1 VGPARP
7 DGRRERSRRTH
18 ERIVE
23 AASRCFVAD
32 GYVGATVDAIAE
44 AAGVA
49 PQTVYY
55 VFGTK
60 AKLLAAALERT
71 IVGDLDPVPVVER
84 PWVDELGEAHDAAT
98 AVGLLVDESV
108 KILVRVAPLHR
119 VIQRAAADTEV
130 GPLLEETRRRRRA
143 DQARL
148 VGILAE
154 RGHLRADLDAA
165 TAADIYYGL
174 LNEEVFE
181 LLTTDCGWDVERFRL
196 WATQLVQQQLV
207 GPDPRGAVGH

>member
-1 VGPARP
+1 MVPARP

-18 ERIVE
+18 AHIVE
-23 AASRCFVAD
+23 AAARCFTSD

-60 AKLLAAALERT
+60 SKLLADVLERT

-84 PWVDELGEAHDAAT
+84 PWVDELRGVEAAAA

-108 KILVRVAPLHR
+108 NILVRVAPLHR
-119 VIQRAAADTEV
+119 VIQHAAADAEV
-130 GPLLEETRRRRRA
+130 GMLLEETRRRRRA

-154 RGHLRADLDAA
+154 GGHLRPDLDTA

-181 LLTTDCGWDVERFRL
+181 LLTTDCGWDVERFRR
-196 WATQLVQQQLV
+196 WATDLVQHQLV
-207 GPDPRGAVGH
+207 GPVG

>member
-1 VGPARP
+1 VAPAGP

-18 ERIVE
+18 ARIVE
-23 AASRCFVAD
+23 AASRCFVDD
-32 GYVGATVDAIAE
+32 GYVGATIDAIAGS
-44 AAGVA
+44 AGVA

-60 AKLLAAALERT
+60 AKLLAGALEGT

-84 PWVDELGEAHDAAT
+84 PWVDALGEADDAAT
-98 AVGLLVDESV
+98 AVGMLVAESV
-108 KILVRVAPLHR
+108 KILVRVAPLYR

-148 VGILAE
+148 VGILAD
-154 RGHLRADLDAA
+154 RGHIRPDLDTA
-165 TAADIYYGL
+165 TAADIYYGVV
-174 LNEEVFE
+174 NEEVFE
-181 LLTTDCGWDVERFRL
+181 LLTTDCGWDVERFRQ
-196 WATQLVQQQLV
+196 WATELVQHQLL
-207 GPDPRGAVGH
+207 G